1 MSKLKE
7 EMMEVHENTDFK
19 VNFAGV
25 TQLGEFK
32 YIHGGSVQPGL
43 GYHIHYTNDK
53 EEVFMTDDTHNSSSK
68 IIEKVN
74 GNQSLFSTYSELNSQ
89 VKEDYPSKHTPLPSE
104 SDYRIGTFKRYF
116 TQKANN
122 LNGEIFE
129 IKEEDNEINSLF
141 RYIVLDWRISGKKS
155 EVIRG
160 NQVTI
165 DSISRTRGNE
175 QFRKILFPLQYWNPP
190 KGSVDDIQ
198 TKLNRRKN
206 VI

>member
-7 EMMEVHENTDFK
+7 EMMKIHEDTDFK

-32 YIHGGSVQPGL
+32 YTHGGSVQPGL

-116 TQKANN
+116 AQKLNN
-122 LNGEIFE
+122 VNGEIFE
-129 IKEEDNEINSLF
+129 IKEEDNDINILF

-155 EVIRG
+155 EVIRD

-175 QFRKILFPLQYWNPP
+175 QFRKILFPLQLWNPP
-190 KGSVDDIQ
+190 KNSIDDIQ
-198 TKLNRRKN
+198 EKLSRRK
-206 VI
+206 IM

>member
-19 VNFAGV
+19 TNFAGI
-25 TQLGEFK
+25 TQPNEFK
-32 YIHGGSVQPGL
+32 YSHGVSVQPGL

-53 EEVFMTDDTHNSSSK
+53 QEVFMTDDTHNSSSK

-89 VKEDYPSKHTPLPSE
+89 VKEDYPKKYTPLPSD

-122 LNGEIFE
+122 LDGEIFE
-129 IKEEDNEINSLF
+129 IKEEDNEINNLF
-141 RYIVLDWRISGKKS
+141 RYIVLDWRISGTKS
-155 EVIRG
+155 EVIRD
-160 NQVTI
+160 NSRTI
-165 DSISRTRGNE
+165 NVFSRTRGNE
-175 QFRKILFPLQYWNPP
+175 QLRKIIFPLQLWNPP
-190 KGSVDDIQ
+190 KGSVDDIRA
-198 TKLNRRKN
+198 KLRRRK
-206 VI
+206 IM

>member
-7 EMMEVHENTDFK
+7 EMMKIHEDTDFK

-32 YIHGGSVQPGL
+32 YTHGGSVQPGL

-116 TQKANN
+116 AQKLNN
-122 LNGEIFE
+122 VNGEIFE
-129 IKEEDNEINSLF
+129 IKEEDNDINILF

-155 EVIRG
+155 EVIRD

-175 QFRKILFPLQYWNPP
+175 QFRKILFPLQLWNPP
-190 KGSVDDIQ
+190 KDSVDDIQ
-198 TKLNRRKN
+198 EKLSRRK
-206 VI
+206 IM